1 MKTEEKAKMALV
13 RELIKDKVDY
23 ESNLKYKDL
32 IDCFFYD
39 EDQDYTFIGTSDSNE
54 GALHE
59 VLYKIRRDNRYDIDR
74 FLNSSLA

>member
-23 ESNLKYKDL
+23 ESNLEYKDL

-39 EDQDYTFIGTSDSNE
+39 EDQDYT
-54 GALHE
+54 
-59 VLYKIRRDNRYDIDR
+59 
-74 FLNSSLA
+74 